1 MKKIL
6 CIVLALMCLSM
17 AALAESTPSRTTSDM
32 TTVETSVPG
41 VALTAATTEAYPA
54 LVATCDAEIAKLAAA
69 ADVAT
74 YFGTVTDST
83 GAAVDLATLLNGTLS
98 VDEFFPMV
106 ASGYDTTLGNVAVT
120 MTLSTAYEV
129 GEEVIV
135 LAGIVAGDGTVTWTA
150 FTGVGVSAEATEAQG
165 SIEVEFTPEIV
176 EAMQTGNVLVAV
188 VSAA

>member
-1 MKKIL
+1 
-6 CIVLALMCLSM
+6 
-17 AALAESTPSRTTSDM
+17 
-32 TTVETSVPG
+32 
-41 VALTAATTEAYPA
+41 
-54 LVATCDAEIAKLAAA
+54 
-69 ADVAT
+69 
-74 YFGTVTDST
+74 
-83 GAAVDLATLLNGTLS
+83 
-98 VDEFFPMV
+98 
-106 ASGYDTTLGNVAVT
+106 